1 MGYATSQT
9 FWLQKCSTSHFI
21 FGSDATCGDEIP
33 NARLAPLGPL
43 LSSVAIQGLPLS
55 GKVNQAEGSR
65 APFRLLGSVK
75 NNAPAPEVETQQL
88 LPFGISFE
96 TSQVIA
102 DLEGS

>member
-43 LSSVAIQGLPLS
+43 LSSVAIQGLPVRKGQS
-55 GKVNQAEGSR
+55 GRGVQGAVPVVGLGKKQR
-65 APFRLLGSVK
+65 ASPRG
-75 NNAPAPEVETQQL
+75 
-88 LPFGISFE
+88 
-96 TSQVIA
+96 
-102 DLEGS
+102 